1 MSSQL
6 SHRQIEELLGAFALD
21 AVEGPERDAVEAH
34 LAGCPRC
41 RAEVAG
47 YRETA
52 AMLAHGGARAPDGV
66 WAQIAAALDEPPPQ
80 LDMGRI
86 LPFDKQEGG
95 TTRAEG
101 HPRWSRR
108 SVSLRA
114 ASAAVALA
122 AAVTAFLG
130 VQVGRQ
136 DARLNRID
144 AVLRKDAIQRAA
156 VAAMADPSAEEVKLA
171 SPDGRLAARLV
182 RQPDG
187 TGFVLADSL
196 AALPSDRTYQLWAV
210 RDDAKISLGVLGSQ
224 PDVSPFRIAGP
235 VQAYAITEEVAGGV
249 AASKNAPVVVGY
261 VKPRAERGALAR
273 LIGT

>member
-52 AMLAHGGARAPDGV
+52 AMLAHGGARAPEGI
-66 WAQIAAALDEPPPQ
+66 WAQIAGALDEPPPE

-86 LPFDKQEGG
+86 LPFEKQGEK
-95 TTRAEG
+95 TEAEKR
-101 HPRWSRR
+101 PRWARR

-122 AAVTAFLG
+122 AAVTAVLG

-136 DARLNRID
+136 DERLNRID
-144 AVLRKDAIQRAA
+144 AVLRKEAIQRAA
-156 VAAMADPSAEEVKLA
+156 AAAMADPSAEEVRLA
-171 SPDGRLAARLV
+171 SVDGHLSVRLV
-182 RQPDG
+182 RQSDG

-196 AALPSDRTYQLWAV
+196 AALPSNRTYQLWAV
-210 RDDAKISLGVLGSQ
+210 RDDAKISLGVLGNQ
-224 PDVSPFRIAGP
+224 PGVSPFRIAGP

-249 AASKNAPVVVGY
+249 AASQNAPVVVGY
-261 VKPRAERGALAR
+261 VEPKSERGALSR
-273 LIGT
+273 LIGL